1 MSLVQNILTYC
12 HSLKTALREYG
23 QLPETEQKQVW
34 RDLSGT
40 EAKGRLFIRGKEP
53 SAFAREFE
61 PPSLIDESLLKLDLE
76 LLRINFHRK
85 QAYNKALKSNREYV
99 LDKKFRLKFLRAEK
113 FDAALAASRLVL
125 HFEEKLELFGEFLLG
140 REVQLSDL
148 DKDDLDTLNMGYLQV
163 LSQPDTSNR
172 KVLFYYKAISDC
184 YKRRE
189 NILKVLWYVSN
200 AISEDEDVQ
209 KLGVVNVVYNVGGWV
224 EHSFDYEKSRRVSRL
239 FRAIPLR
246 FASFFVCLDEGA
258 WMTVVDAF
266 SFMISKYLRIRLRVI
281 LGDHVESQ
289 EKLKA
294 VGVPSSV
301 LPIDNT
307 KNKLLLDAH
316 KKWIESRREKEDQK
330 YAAPDL
336 DTEPFSAESVH
347 FVDDAGDK
355 DSNEAEDEKPGS
367 QKLLVAS
374 EKSSSASSASHHQ
387 VVG

>member
-12 HSLKTALREYG
+12 HSLKTALREYS

-76 LLRINFHRK
+76 LLRMNFHRK

-125 HFEEKLELFGEFLLG
+125 HFEEKLELFGEDLLG
-140 REVQLSDL
+140 REILLSDF
-148 DKDDLDTLNMGYLQV
+148 DEDDLDTLNMGYLQV
-163 LSQPDTSNR
+163 LSQTDSNNR
-172 KVLFYYKAISDC
+172 KVLFYYRALSDC

-200 AISEDEDVQ
+200 IISEDEDVQ

-224 EHSFDYEKSRRVSRL
+224 EKNFDYEKSRRVSRI

-307 KNKLLLDAH
+307 QNKLLLDAH
-316 KKWIESRREKEDQK
+316 EKWIESRRKKEDQK
-330 YAAPDL
+330 YAAPNL
-336 DTEPFSAESVH
+336 DTEPFPAESLHV
-347 FVDDAGDK
+347 VDDADDRG
-355 DSNEAEDEKPGS
+355 SNEAKDEKPSS
-367 QKLLVAS
+367 QKLPVAS
-374 EKSSSASSASHHQ
+374 DKSSSDSSVSHHQ

>member
-12 HSLKTALREYG
+12 HSLKTALREYS

-85 QAYNKALKSNREYV
+85 QAYNKVLKSKREYV

-125 HFEEKLELFGEFLLG
+125 HFEEKLELFGEDLLG
-140 REVQLSDL
+140 REILLSDL
-148 DKDDLDTLNMGYLQV
+148 DEDDLDTLNMGYLQV
-163 LSQPDTSNR
+163 LQQPDTNNR
-172 KVLFYYKAISDC
+172 KVLFYYRAISDC

-200 AISEDEDVQ
+200 VISEDEDVQ

-224 EHSFDYEKSRRVSRL
+224 EHSFDYEKSRRVSRS

-281 LGDHVESQ
+281 IGDHVESQ

-336 DTEPFSAESVH
+336 DTEPFPAESLH
-347 FVDDAGDK
+347 VDDEIRDRG
-355 DSNEAEDEKPGS
+355 SNEAKDEKPSS
-367 QKLLVAS
+367 QNLAVAS
-374 EKSSSASSASHHQ
+374 DKSSSDSSVSHHQ

>member
-23 QLPETEQKQVW
+23 QLPEQEQKQVW

-85 QAYNKALKSNREYV
+85 QAYNKALKLNREYV

-125 HFEEKLELFGEFLLG
+125 HFEEKLELFGEDLLG
-140 REVQLSDL
+140 REIQLSDL
-148 DKDDLDTLNMGYLQV
+148 DQDDLDTLNMGYLQV
-163 LSQPDTSNR
+163 LPEPDTNNR

-189 NILKVLWYVSN
+189 NILKVLWYVTN
-200 AISEDEDVQ
+200 AISKDEDVQ

-224 EHSFDYEKSRRVSRL
+224 EHSFDYEKSRRVSRI

-281 LGDHVESQ
+281 LGDHEESQ

-294 VGVPSSV
+294 VGVPTSV
-301 LPIDNT
+301 LPIENAE
-307 KNKLLLDAH
+307 NKLLFDAH
-316 KKWIESRREKEDQK
+316 KKWIESQREKEDK
-330 YAAPDL
+330 RYAAPDL
-336 DTEPFSAESVH
+336 DTEPFPAESLHV
-347 FVDDAGDK
+347 VDDT
-355 DSNEAEDEKPGS
+355 
-367 QKLLVAS
+367 
-374 EKSSSASSASHHQ
+374 
-387 VVG
+387 

>member
-1 MSLVQNILTYC
+1 MSLAQNIITYC
-12 HSLKTALREYG
+12 HSLKTALREYS

-61 PPSLIDESLLKLDLE
+61 PTSLIDESLLKLDLE
-76 LLRINFHRK
+76 LLRINFQRK

-113 FDAALAASRLVL
+113 FDAALAASRLLL
-125 HFEEKLELFGEFLLG
+125 HFEEKLELFGEDLLG
-140 REVQLSDL
+140 REILLSDL
-148 DKDDLDTLNMGYLQV
+148 DRDDLDTLNMGYLQV
-163 LSQPDTSNR
+163 LPQPDTNNR

-189 NILKVLWYVSN
+189 NILKALWYVTN
-200 AISEDEDVQ
+200 AISKDEDVQ

-224 EHSFDYEKSRRVSRL
+224 EHSFDYEKSRRVSRI

-258 WMTVVDAF
+258 WMTVVDTF

-294 VGVPSSV
+294 VGIPSEV
-301 LPIDNT
+301 LPIDSAE
-307 KNKLLLDAH
+307 NKLLIAAH
-316 KKWIESRREKEDQK
+316 KSWVESRLEKEDEE
-330 YAAPDL
+330 YVAPDL
-336 DTEPFSAESVH
+336 DSEPFPADSLHV
-347 FVDDAGDK
+347 VGDD
-355 DSNEAEDEKPGS
+355 DSKETNEAKDEKPSS
-367 QKLLVAS
+367 QKLAS
-374 EKSSSASSASHHQ
+374 DKSSSDSSVSHHQ